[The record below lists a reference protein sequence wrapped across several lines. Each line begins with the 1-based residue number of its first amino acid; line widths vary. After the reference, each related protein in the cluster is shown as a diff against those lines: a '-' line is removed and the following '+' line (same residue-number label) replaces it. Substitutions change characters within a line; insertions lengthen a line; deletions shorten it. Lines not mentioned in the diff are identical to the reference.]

1 MTDQIPPDLMNAMRV
16 ILQKA
21 AEKPVMFRFRF
32 KGFHRLDTY
41 LSSTGDDWP
50 SIDEAIMQL
59 VTPEDLLPKPVNGPD
74 GEEARVTYHEHSPTQ
89 FKIISGRFVLYG
101 RVDQSKAELIN
112 EWNEFVGG
120 RDE

>member
-32 KGFHRLDTY
+32 KGFHKLDTY
-41 LSSTGDDWP
+41 LSGTGDDWP
-50 SIDEAIMQL
+50 SIDEAIKQL
-59 VTPEDLLPKPVNGPD
+59 VTPDDLLPKPVNGPD
-74 GEEARVTYHEHSPTQ
+74 GDKAMVKTHSFNPTV
-89 FKIISGRFVLYG
+89 FKITAGRLSLLSEKG
-101 RVDQSKAELIN
+101 QSKDDLIN